1 MYSLFLAVV
10 GLVAVRAFSL
20 VVASRD
26 HSSRGA
32 QTSHSGGSSCCR
44 AQALGTQAS
53 AVQHMGSAAADP
65 GL

>member
-32 QTSHSGGSSCCR
+32 QASHCGGSSCCR
-44 AQALGTQAS
+44 AQALGVGAS
-53 AVQHMGSAAADP
+53 VAAVRGPRSS
-65 GL
+65 